1 LTIMPA
7 SALAGAA
14 VAIVITLAA
23 TPYLAR
29 LTLTVPDRDNAAWW
43 RGARAGR
50 SRQVLTALTAVVVGG
65 LAGAAAGPSALLPAF
80 VALALAGIPLV
91 LIDYE
96 HHRLPN
102 RLVYPAAG
110 AAVALL
116 AGAAAVRDD
125 WPDYVRALEA
135 AAAAYAVLFVLM
147 LISPRSFGWGD
158 VRLGGLLGAYLGY
171 TSWIAVYYGIFGGF
185 VLGSLVSIVLLI
197 MRKATLKTALAFGP
211 MLLLGALL
219 VLAFDISPS
228 LVR

>member
-1 LTIMPA
+1 M
-7 SALAGAA
+7 
-14 VAIVITLAA
+14 
-23 TPYLAR
+23 
-29 LTLTVPDRDNAAWW
+29 
-43 RGARAGR
+43 
-50 SRQVLTALTAVVVGG
+50 LTALTAVVVGG